1 MLPNFSGFGGL
12 VAVVVVMIVVLIL
25 YAAVGVKADAREKWL
40 RKKSAIQKAAEMN
53 FNTVEEY
60 EEYLKS
66 EMAHEKSEAITERQE
81 QKRERKQEKRDRKQ
95 SKKQGKQSEQT
106 APATKAAPAAQAAVG
121 NDINSI
127 MQDIDMN
134 DIQQLIVEGH
144 NHEGVDMD
152 VPNASMEEQMK
163 RFVEDTVGESTQPED
178 EEAVTGGAA
187 ATEQA
192 ASQAETEPTEEQ
204 QLEEMAEG
212 VLQALEDESSEAP
225 AAEQAEPA
233 AAAEEEANEEAAEP
247 EAKVAEPQPTVVK
260 AAPKKNIID
269 ESGVDTGNGET
280 IGLEEL
286 KAMMKNA
293 KVIADDEEVAAE
305 KSRDKEIQPAP
316 YVHSIPKILNTKE
329 AIAVEDD
336 APKVT
341 TFYPDGKIMRDNKLM
356 EKRSFYSDDSLDNKA
371 AEQAEAEKAAA
382 EEAAEK
388 AKAEA
393 AAKAK
398 AEAEAKAKAE
408 QEAQAKAE
416 AEARAKA
423 EAEEAA
429 RAKAEAEAAAQ
440 EAAVKADETPEA
452 VEDNQDKADNS
463 DKDNETV
470 KKAEKIADVRGLE
483 AAADRLV
490 GHVNDGFDTTLVIP
504 GGMKGIEAA
513 KAAEVASAAAAA
525 AAMARVRDA
534 KAEEEKAAAAAK
546 QAQEEAERKAAE
558 EKRREEERLAE
569 QAAREKQ
576 AAEARA
582 EENRETNP
590 EESPY
595 GDILMPEKPKA
606 FGYDMAWLA
615 VPNMGSADV
624 LKALGLKNIA
634 PSNWTMGL
642 TKAYEDKETV
652 FVTPG
657 IHGWTLVVGKAL
669 WEKIDLNQPIE
680 KISWLQKL
688 ADSFLEVFY
697 FTTSGS
703 LGNHGWFYI
712 KNGLLVRAYGFSG
725 ELDEVMWNYG
735 QLSQEEFKLINGFAM
750 GKTKVVPTE
759 KDVLALA
766 AAWSLDT
773 SFTNDKSRPDI
784 GFIGNL

>member
-12 VAVVVVMIVVLIL
+12 VAVVIVMIVVLVL

-40 RKKSAIQKAAEMN
+40 RKKSAIQKAAEMK

-95 SKKQGKQSEQT
+95 SKKQGKQPEQVAPAQT
-106 APATKAAPAAQAAVG
+106 APAGK
-121 NDINSI
+121 DINSI

-134 DIQQLIVEGH
+134 DIQQLIADGSTQEG
-144 NHEGVDMD
+144 GVDMD

-163 RFVEDTVGESTQPED
+163 RFVEDTVGESTQPE
-178 EEAVTGGAA
+178 EGVAGGAA
-187 ATEQA
+187 VAEQVA
-192 ASQAETEPTEEQ
+192 RTDVESTEEQ
-204 QLEEMAEG
+204 T
-212 VLQALEDESSEAP
+212 ES
-225 AAEQAEPA
+225 A
-233 AAAEEEANEEAAEP
+233 AAAENEAAESA
-247 EAKVAEPQPTVVK
+247 EAKATEPVGSDSKIVEPKPTLKAE
-260 AAPKKNIID
+260 PKKNIID

-280 IGLEEL
+280 IGLEDL

-293 KVIADDEEVAAE
+293 KLAGDGEEAAAE

-329 AIAVEDD
+329 AIAVEED

-356 EKRSFYSDDSLDNKA
+356 EKRSFYQDESLDNKA
-371 AEQAEAEKAAA
+371 AEQADVEKAAA
-382 EEAAEK
+382 EEAAKETAAHAKAKTEK

-393 AAKAK
+393 ESKAK
-398 AEAEAKAKAE
+398 AEAEAAEQAAAE
-408 QEAQAKAE
+408 QEIAAE
-416 AEARAKA
+416 S
-423 EAEEAA
+423 AA
-429 RAKAEAEAAAQ
+429 
-440 EAAVKADETPEA
+440 TPET
-452 VEDNQDKADNS
+452 VNKEEDKEHKEGN
-463 DKDNETV
+463 
-470 KKAEKIADVRGLE
+470 KAEKIADVRGLE
-483 AAADRLV
+483 AAADRMI
-490 GHVNDGFDTTLVIP
+490 GHVHDGFDTTLVIP
-504 GGMKGIEAA
+504 GGMKGVEAA

-546 QAQEEAERKAAE
+546 QAQEEAEQKAAE
-558 EKRREEERLAE
+558 EKRLAEEKQAE
-569 QAAREKQ
+569 QAAKEKQ
-576 AAEARA
+576 AIDARA
-582 EENRETNP
+582 EEHCETNP

-615 VPNMGSADV
+615 IPNMGSADV

-680 KISWLQKL
+680 KITWLQKL

-697 FTTSGS
+697 FTTAGS

>member
-12 VAVVVVMIVVLIL
+12 VAVVIVMIVVLVL

-40 RKKSAIQKAAEMN
+40 RKKSAIQKAAEMK

-95 SKKQGKQSEQT
+95 SKKQGKQPEQVAPAQT
-106 APATKAAPAAQAAVG
+106 APAGK
-121 NDINSI
+121 DINSI

-134 DIQQLIVEGH
+134 DIQQLIADGSTQEG
-144 NHEGVDMD
+144 GVDMD

-163 RFVEDTVGESTQPED
+163 RFVEDTVGESTQPE
-178 EEAVTGGAA
+178 EGVAGGAA
-187 ATEQA
+187 VAEQVA
-192 ASQAETEPTEEQ
+192 RTDVESTEEQ
-204 QLEEMAEG
+204 T
-212 VLQALEDESSEAP
+212 
-225 AAEQAEPA
+225 EPA
-233 AAAEEEANEEAAEP
+233 AAAENEAAESA
-247 EAKVAEPQPTVVK
+247 EAKATEPVGSDSKIVEPKPTLKAE
-260 AAPKKNIID
+260 PKKNIID

-280 IGLEEL
+280 IGLEDL

-293 KVIADDEEVAAE
+293 KLAGDGEEAAAE

-329 AIAVEDD
+329 AIAVEED

-356 EKRSFYSDDSLDNKA
+356 EKRSFYQDESLDNKA
-371 AEQAEAEKAAA
+371 AEQAEVEKAAA
-382 EEAAEK
+382 EEAAKETAAHAKAKTEK

-393 AAKAK
+393 ESKAK
-398 AEAEAKAKAE
+398 AEAEAKAKAKAE

-416 AEARAKA
+416 EEARAEKEARAKA

-429 RAKAEAEAAAQ
+429 RLKAEAEAAEQVAAEQ
-440 EAAVKADETPEA
+440 EIAAESAATPET
-452 VEDNQDKADNS
+452 VNKEEDKEHKEGN
-463 DKDNETV
+463 
-470 KKAEKIADVRGLE
+470 KAEKIADVRGLE
-483 AAADRLV
+483 AAADRMI
-490 GHVNDGFDTTLVIP
+490 GHVHDGFDTTLVIP
-504 GGMKGIEAA
+504 GGMKGVEAA

-546 QAQEEAERKAAE
+546 QAQEEAEQKAAE
-558 EKRREEERLAE
+558 EKRLAEEKQAE
-569 QAAREKQ
+569 QAAKEKQ
-576 AAEARA
+576 AIDARA
-582 EENRETNP
+582 EEHCETNP

-615 VPNMGSADV
+615 IPNMGSADV

-680 KISWLQKL
+680 KITWLQKL

-697 FTTSGS
+697 FTTAGS

>member
-12 VAVVVVMIVVLIL
+12 VAVVIVMIVVLVL

-40 RKKSAIQKAAEMN
+40 RKKSAIQKAAEMK

-95 SKKQGKQSEQT
+95 SKKQGKQPEQVAPAQT
-106 APATKAAPAAQAAVG
+106 APAGK
-121 NDINSI
+121 DINSI

-134 DIQQLIVEGH
+134 DIQQLIADGSTQEG
-144 NHEGVDMD
+144 GVDMD

-163 RFVEDTVGESTQPED
+163 RFVEDTVGESTQPE
-178 EEAVTGGAA
+178 EGVAGGAA
-187 ATEQA
+187 VAEQVVRTDVE
-192 ASQAETEPTEEQ
+192 STEEQ
-204 QLEEMAEG
+204 T
-212 VLQALEDESSEAP
+212 
-225 AAEQAEPA
+225 EPA
-233 AAAEEEANEEAAEP
+233 AAAENEAAESA
-247 EAKVAEPQPTVVK
+247 EAKATEPVGSDSKIVEPKPTLKAE
-260 AAPKKNIID
+260 PKKNIID

-280 IGLEEL
+280 IGLEDL

-293 KVIADDEEVAAE
+293 KLAGDGEEAAAE

-329 AIAVEDD
+329 AIAVEED

-356 EKRSFYSDDSLDNKA
+356 EKRSFYQDESLDNKA
-371 AEQAEAEKAAA
+371 AEQAEVEKAAA
-382 EEAAEK
+382 EEAAKETAAHAKAKTEK

-393 AAKAK
+393 ESKAK
-398 AEAEAKAKAE
+398 AEAEAAEQVAAE
-408 QEAQAKAE
+408 QEIAAE
-416 AEARAKA
+416 S
-423 EAEEAA
+423 AA
-429 RAKAEAEAAAQ
+429 
-440 EAAVKADETPEA
+440 TPET
-452 VEDNQDKADNS
+452 VNKEEDKEHKEGN
-463 DKDNETV
+463 
-470 KKAEKIADVRGLE
+470 KAEKIADVRGLE
-483 AAADRLV
+483 AAADRMI
-490 GHVNDGFDTTLVIP
+490 GHVHDGFDTTLVIP
-504 GGMKGIEAA
+504 GGMKGVEAA

-546 QAQEEAERKAAE
+546 QAQEEAEQKAAE
-558 EKRREEERLAE
+558 EKRLAEEKQAE
-569 QAAREKQ
+569 QAAKEKQ
-576 AAEARA
+576 AIDARA
-582 EENRETNP
+582 EEHYETNP

-615 VPNMGSADV
+615 IPNMGSADV

-680 KISWLQKL
+680 KITWLQKL

-697 FTTSGS
+697 FTTAGS